1 MAVLPPTPLLSCRK
15 SDRISV
21 AAGYSPAYYP
31 PTMTD
36 SNPSFE
42 AASVAAILAQ
52 RSREDRAALL
62 DELVAMLSE
71 IVPGVRVER
80 ALLRRNVTAI
90 HLPLDGYVYRLKR
103 SSCNAFEASR
113 QQEVR
118 GVVIRTE
125 PMEIDAFLAELG
137 LALEVELQRTE
148 RGRAALA
155 DWLDS
160 PRS

>member
-1 MAVLPPTPLLSCRK
+1 
-15 SDRISV
+15 
-21 AAGYSPAYYP
+21 
-31 PTMTD
+31 MTD
-36 SNPSFE
+36 ADPTFE
-42 AASVAAILAQ
+42 SASVAAVLAQ

-62 DELVAMLSE
+62 DELVAMLAE

-80 ALLRRNVTAI
+80 AFLRRHVTAI
-90 HLPLDGYVYRLKR
+90 QLPLGGYVYRLKR
-103 SSCNAFEASR
+103 TSGHSFEASR

-148 RGRAALA
+148 RGRAALHR
-155 DWLDS
+155 WLNPAS
-160 PRS
+160 A